1 MPGGRTS
8 KVTAVP
14 TSIVRVPSS
23 SAVQW
28 NGYVGAVGLDRAE
41 APRLVERGDR
51 CPSHQW
57 TILASGSSMMSL
69 APASLSAGISVL
81 IVSLATTVS
90 TA

>member
-1 MPGGRTS
+1 MPAGRTS
-8 KVTAVP
+8 KATAAP
-14 TSIVRVPSS
+14 TSTVRD
-23 SAVQW
+23 AVEQRRA
-28 NGYVGAVGLDRAE
+28 VERVRGAVGLDRAE
-41 APRLVERGDR
+41 PAALVEGGDD
-51 CPSHQW
+51 PVHQW

>member
-1 MPGGRTS
+1 M
-8 KVTAVP
+8 P

-28 NGYVGAVGLDRAE
+28 NGYSRAVGLDRAQ

-51 CPSHQW
+51 AVHQW